1 MTQDELKGVE
11 LFIKRVKEEPNVYMG
26 MGLIKVIEDLL
37 EHIKKLT
44 LDIDYRTPIKIR

>member
-1 MTQDELKGVE
+1 MTQDELRGVE
-11 LFIKRVKEEPNVYMG
+11 LFLEAFKKDPDVYMG

>member
-37 EHIKKLT
+37 EHIKQLT
-44 LDIDYRTPIKIR
+44 YHLENPHYR